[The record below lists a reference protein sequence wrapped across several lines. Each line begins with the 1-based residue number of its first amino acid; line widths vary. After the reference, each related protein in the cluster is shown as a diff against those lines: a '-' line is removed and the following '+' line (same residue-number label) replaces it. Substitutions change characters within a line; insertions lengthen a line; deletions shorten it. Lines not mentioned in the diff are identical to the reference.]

1 MTFLFPDLA
10 SRRFAGAPGQWRL
23 EAGRFA
29 AGILAT
35 TMVWL
40 ERGRSRRSLA
50 QLDERMLKDLGLS
63 RWDIQQEVEKP
74 FWRG

>member
-10 SRRFAGAPGQWRL
+10 SRRFADAPGQWRL

-63 RWDIQQEVEKP
+63 RWDIQQEAEKP